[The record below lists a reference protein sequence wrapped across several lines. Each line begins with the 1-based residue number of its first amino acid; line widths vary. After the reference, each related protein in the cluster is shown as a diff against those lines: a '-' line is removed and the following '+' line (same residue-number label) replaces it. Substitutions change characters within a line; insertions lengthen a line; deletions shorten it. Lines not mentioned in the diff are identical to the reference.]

1 MEKVTMT
8 DVQDIIS
15 GKAISI
21 SLPNPFDEGKPWYVK
36 QPEDY
41 LYDLAQAV
49 QDAAI
54 AKAQSDKTI
63 QSVAHLPPSD
73 VWIWRQENAI
83 RIADERIA
91 ELEAKGD
98 AIDPL
103 EAVELATKRAYRER
117 LISPKDYS
125 RAQEIVTKYALKR
138 FEAWLMPRLIVN
150 KDGDLYCDPETEIG
164 KKRWA
169 SLSDDQVTVLK
180 GLFYRALDLENIAK
194 N

>member
-1 MEKVTMT
+1 MDKVTMS

-15 GKAISI
+15 GKAILI
-21 SLPNPFDEGKPWYVK
+21 DLPNPFDAGKPWYVK

-54 AKAQSDKTI
+54 AKAQADKTI

-73 VWIWRQENAI
+73 MWIWRQENAI

-91 ELEAKGD
+91 ELEAKKE

-125 RAQEIVTKYALKR
+125 RAQEIVTKFAIKR
-138 FEAWLMPRLIVN
+138 FEAWLMPRLIVS
-150 KDGDLYCDPETEIG
+150 KEGDLYCDPDTEIG
-164 KKRWA
+164 KRRWSA
-169 SLSDDQVTVLK
+169 LSEDQKTVIK
-180 GLFYRALDLENIAK
+180 GLFYRALDLESIAK